1 LSQLPELLRDAIV
14 NAYADSLAP
23 VFWYLL
29 PFIAVAL
36 LLAITLK
43 QIPLSD
49 TAGMVARGEAVG
61 GEEAERLAAG
71 LAGTSAPGRGTGPAA
86 GVKDDDGELVSPG
99 R

>member
-1 LSQLPELLRDAIV
+1 
-14 NAYADSLAP
+14 
-23 VFWYLL
+23 
-29 PFIAVAL
+29 VAL

-61 GEEAERLAAG
+61 GEEAELLAAG
-71 LAGTSAPGRGTGPAA
+71 LAGQA
-86 GVKDDDGELVSPG
+86 GNSVRDDDGGLVSQG